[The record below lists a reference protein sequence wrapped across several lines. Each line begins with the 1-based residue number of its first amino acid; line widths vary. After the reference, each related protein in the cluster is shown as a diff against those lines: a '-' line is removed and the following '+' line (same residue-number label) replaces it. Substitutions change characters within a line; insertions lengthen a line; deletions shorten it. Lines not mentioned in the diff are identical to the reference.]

1 MNKLLKEGEEWIQG
15 ARRRDR
21 KKADFNNMKYKN
33 KIRNI
38 FAREYRYRY
47 QYFN

>member
-15 ARRRDR
+15 ARRDR

-33 KIRNI
+33 KIMNI
-38 FAREYRYRY
+38 FAREYRY
-47 QYFN
+47 QYFFN